1 MLTKKESATMM
12 TTPATVIPVNTP
24 AKLLPN
30 QLPLGTKFSFF
41 DSVGTTQ
48 SGISWAVVK
57 WKKVNKA
64 N

>member
-57 WKKVNKA
+57 
-64 N
+64 